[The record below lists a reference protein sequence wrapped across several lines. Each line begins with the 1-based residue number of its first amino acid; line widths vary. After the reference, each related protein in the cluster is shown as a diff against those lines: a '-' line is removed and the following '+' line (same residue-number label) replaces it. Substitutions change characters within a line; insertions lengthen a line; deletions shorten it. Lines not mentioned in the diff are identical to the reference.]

1 MKLQLHLVLSPCGFF
16 GVRAVESTVPWAVNN
31 PREVTSLAGVDVGPG
46 RLDDYAARFQALMWL
61 EESQM
66 LWDVQQYDL
75 HDVNLDL
82 DAGRYLKDDPKS
94 L

>member
-1 MKLQLHLVLSPCGFF
+1 M
-16 GVRAVESTVPWAVNN
+16 E
-31 PREVTSLAGVDVGPG
+31 VGPG

-75 HDVNLDL
+75 HDINLDL

>member
-1 MKLQLHLVLSPCGFF
+1 MTLQLHLVLSPRGVF
-16 GVRAVESTVPWAVNN
+16 GARAVESTVPWAVNN
-31 PREVTSLAGVDVGPG
+31 HRDVTSLAGMEVGPG

-75 HDVNLDL
+75 HDINLDL